1 MLPSL
6 LMSSRREWGLSGT
19 WEREEKEVGAVAVGE
34 KMEGVGE
41 KRRRRAWK
49 DKFLRRFAF
58 MAVLCLCSSYVAKSR
73 NPTRVDNG

>member
-58 MAVLCLCSSYVAKSR
+58 ILVCSSYVAKSR
-73 NPTRVDNG
+73 NPPQS

>member
-1 MLPSL
+1 MLPSS
-6 LMSSRREWGLSGT
+6 LMSSTREWGLSGAL
-19 WEREEKEVGAVAVGE
+19 EREEKQVGAVTV
-34 KMEGVGE
+34 GVGE